1 MTSDKKSKGAYMRW
15 QSKFISAAVLMV
27 SLVLFAGIVCAQ
39 EPGQKTFANPQDAGK
54 ALYDAGKAGDKAAI
68 EAILGAS
75 SASVISSGDEVQDK
89 STLDHFIERY
99 EQMHRWAKEING
111 EQTLIIGAENWPF
124 PIPLKSASAT
134 WYFDT
139 KAGVK
144 EILFR
149 RIGKNELA
157 AIRTC
162 HVLADAQ
169 VEYFSQKQQYAQHV
183 MSEPGQQNGL
193 YWKTAEGEPE
203 SPIGPLVA
211 QAAERGYGG
220 QHDTPQPFYGYYF
233 HTLTAQGAHMKGGAK
248 SYIVDGKMTGGFAYI
263 AWPAEYRNSGV
274 MTFLVGPDGTV
285 YEKNLGPKTADLAK
299 AITAYNPDKAWKV
312 AWSDSDE
319 Q

>member
-1 MTSDKKSKGAYMRW
+1 MRW

-27 SLVLFAGIVCAQ
+27 SLVLLAGIAVAQ
-39 EPGQKTFANPQDAGK
+39 EPGQKTFANAQDAGQ
-54 ALYDAGKAGDKAAI
+54 ALYDAGKSEDKAAL
-68 EAILGAS
+68 EAVLGAS
-75 SASVISSGDEVQDK
+75 SASILSSGDEVEDK
-89 STLDHFIERY
+89 NSRDFVSQRY
-99 EQMHRWAKEING
+99 EQMHRWVKEING

-124 PIPLKSASAT
+124 PIPLKSAANA

-149 RIGKNELA
+149 RIGKNEMR
-157 AIRTC
+157 AIRTL

-169 VEYFSQKQQYAQHV
+169 DEYFSQKQQYAQHV